1 MHPSDQSK
9 DYLTNW
15 LQRTKQLKQ
24 LKGSLS
30 KRSIKFPSS
39 ATTNELA
46 IKILINTERNILLI
60 INQLLN
66 EKSIRFQWGR
76 IGSHL
81 EFESFFLP
89 LSTSGESLLRVSNNL
104 SSAIVMQRNEYFY
117 ISNLIYNTSRRITK
131 LDNLL
136 KWKITNNSSDLNQT
150 RISLH
155 QSNIFHLFDRFCFID
170 DKTGACIFN
179 ERTIVIIDFESNAL
193 SCKHF
198 GYGRIRDIFSWN
210 SYLFLVF
217 KSSIEC
223 YQIVAG
229 ELELISSFEKEILN
243 FKLLNSF
250 LFVNQSLLL
259 ELPFFIEFE
268 FDEQISCISNINDSL
283 VAVQSISSRQVRIYS
298 VEQRPNLLFS
308 CKIDHP
314 VSFICLDKYYL
325 YVISS
330 DTNHL
335 IIYDFVTDKQIRKFK
350 LFVTGLQIKS
360 LITTSFDNLFVIHS
374 GGIDLFVFS
383 TLSRHSKRKSML
395 NQTIKNE
402 FDDRLED
409 DDPNVFANLQLKD
422 WLDERDEEER
432 LQVRLERFM
441 HDESI
446 SDEETLVEYI
456 KMISMEEL

>member
-89 LSTSGESLLRVSNNL
+89 LSTSGESLLRVSNTL
-104 SSAIVMQRNEYFY
+104 CFDVVMQRNEYFY
-117 ISNLIYNTSRRITK
+117 ISNLVSNGNRRITK

-155 QSNIFHLFDRFCFID
+155 QSNIFHLFDRFCFVD

-179 ERTIVIIDFESNAL
+179 EHTIVIIDFESNAL

-217 KSSIEC
+217 NSSIEC
-223 YQIVAG
+223 YQIVAD
-229 ELELISSFEKEILN
+229 ELELISN
-243 FKLLNSF
+243 
-250 LFVNQSLLL
+250 
-259 ELPFFIEFE
+259 
-268 FDEQISCISNINDSL
+268 C
-283 VAVQSISSRQVRIYS
+283 
-298 VEQRPNLLFS
+298 
-308 CKIDHP
+308 
-314 VSFICLDKYYL
+314 
-325 YVISS
+325 
-330 DTNHL
+330 
-335 IIYDFVTDKQIRKFK
+335 
-350 LFVTGLQIKS
+350 
-360 LITTSFDNLFVIHS
+360 
-374 GGIDLFVFS
+374 
-383 TLSRHSKRKSML
+383 
-395 NQTIKNE
+395 
-402 FDDRLED
+402 
-409 DDPNVFANLQLKD
+409 
-422 WLDERDEEER
+422 
-432 LQVRLERFM
+432 
-441 HDESI
+441 
-446 SDEETLVEYI
+446 
-456 KMISMEEL
+456 